1 MSASPVSKRMRVP
14 RRQAWVAAWVA
25 ASFVTA
31 SAMVAVAL
39 AARPPLG
46 AADPLPTQL
55 TDAAFWKL
63 IDDFS
68 EPGGAFQSENF
79 LSNEA
84 GFQAVIPRLLQ
95 MTRPDGAYLGVGP
108 EQNFTYIAA
117 IHPKIAFIV
126 DIRRQNMIE
135 HMMYK
140 ALFELSP
147 TRVDFLARLF
157 GRKRPSGLDDRSTV
171 DELFSAYA
179 RMPGDEDTFKKTLE
193 DMKDLLLK
201 KHRFAF
207 AGEDEA
213 SFEHVYSVFHQFGP
227 ELNYNSAT
235 GSGRIGRA
243 GGMPNYAELMTASDR
258 QGEKRSY
265 LANEAH
271 YRVIRDLEG
280 RNLIVPLTG
289 DFGGDKAL
297 GAVGRYLKD
306 HNATVTAFYLS
317 NVERYLFQITGNQ
330 NGGWRSFYG
339 NVAALPL
346 DSSSAFIRSIS
357 GGVRGGRFGM
367 RLPNVLA
374 SIEET
379 LAAVNDGT
387 IGTYDDV
394 FAISR

>member
-1 MSASPVSKRMRVP
+1 MRAIFLSNS
-14 RRQAWVAAWVA
+14 RRIQQHTAWVVA
-25 ASFVTA
+25 ASA
-31 SAMVAVAL
+31 IVAVVL
-39 AARPPLG
+39 WSRPPLR
-46 AADPLPTQL
+46 AADTLPTQL
-55 TDAAFWKL
+55 TDGAFWKL
-63 IDDFS
+63 IDDLS

-79 LSNEA
+79 LSNET
-84 GFQAVIPRLLQ
+84 GFQAVIPRLVQ
-95 MTRPDGAYLGVGP
+95 MAKPDGAYMGVGP

-117 IHPKIAFIV
+117 IRPKIAFIV
-126 DIRRQNMIE
+126 DIRHQNMLE

-147 TRVDFLARLF
+147 TRVDFIARLF

-179 RMPGDEDTFKKTLE
+179 RMPTDEDAFKNTLE
-193 DMKDLLLK
+193 DMKELLLK

-207 AGEDEA
+207 TGEDEA
-213 SFEHVYSVFHQFGP
+213 SFEHVYAVFHQFGP
-227 ELNYNSAT
+227 ELNYNSGA
-235 GSGRIGRA
+235 GPGRNGRA
-243 GGMPNYAELMTASDR
+243 GGMPNYGELMTASDR

-265 LANEAH
+265 LASEAL

-297 GAVGRYLKD
+297 RAVGRYLNA

-346 DSSSAFIRSIS
+346 DPSSVFIRSIS
-357 GGVRGGRFGM
+357 GGTRGGRFGM
-367 RLPNVLA
+367 RLPNVVA
-374 SIEET
+374 SIQET
-379 LAAVNDGT
+379 LAAVNNGT
-387 IGTYDDV
+387 IASYDDV
-394 FAISR
+394 FTISR

>member
-1 MSASPVSKRMRVP
+1 MRTMSLSNGGRIQRCT
-14 RRQAWVAAWVA
+14 AWVVA
-25 ASFVTA
+25 ASA
-31 SAMVAVAL
+31 IVAVVS
-39 AARPPLG
+39 RPPLQ
-46 AADPLPTQL
+46 AADTLPAQL
-55 TDAAFWKL
+55 TDGAFWKL

-79 LSNEA
+79 LSNET

-95 MTRPDGAYLGVGP
+95 MTRSDGVYMGVGP

-117 IHPKIAFIV
+117 IRPKIAFIV
-126 DIRRQNMIE
+126 DIRHQNMLE

-147 TRVDFLARLF
+147 TRVDFIARLF

-171 DELFSAYA
+171 DELFSAFA
-179 RMPGDEDTFKKTLE
+179 RMPSDEDAFKNTLQ
-193 DMKDLLLK
+193 DMKELLLK

-207 AGEDEA
+207 TGEDEA
-213 SFEHVYSVFHQFGP
+213 GFEHVYAVFHQFGP
-227 ELNYNSAT
+227 ELNYNSGA
-235 GSGRIGRA
+235 GGIGRA

-265 LANEAH
+265 LASEAH

-297 GAVGRYLKD
+297 RAVSRYLKD
-306 HNATVTAFYLS
+306 HDATVTAFYLS
-317 NVERYLFQITGNQ
+317 NVERYLFQVTGNQ

-346 DSSSAFIRSIS
+346 DRSSQFIRSIS

-374 SIEET
+374 SMQET

-387 IGTYDDV
+387 IASYDDV
-394 FAISR
+394 FTISR